1 MSERLLQMS
10 GDELR
15 AKAAKNRQDAQ
26 DSFDRCDTDGFLSQW
41 ASGISAQLY
50 DKQAAIADAGG
61 KWDFWG
67 LFRASDGKRIRAKQ
81 VSVYNKFKYGYETRW
96 CVVDANDRAVAWF
109 PCNWGSGKGR
119 KLKAAGLYEAMEEAP
134 AKAKIMGS
142 GTGLS
147 GAANA
152 FVGVVRMD
160 KGYPDDAVD
169 L

>member
-1 MSERLLQMS
+1 MSRNLSHLS
-10 GDELR
+10 GEELR
-15 AKAAKNRQDAQ
+15 NMAAANRKAAQE
-26 DSFDRCDTDGFLSQW
+26 SFDRCDTDGFLSQW
-41 ASGISAQLY
+41 ASGITAMLY

-61 KWDFWG
+61 KWEFWG
-67 LFRASDGKRIRAKQ
+67 LFRASDGKRVRAKQ
-81 VSVYNKFKYGYETRW
+81 VSVYNKFKYGNETKW
-96 CVVDANDRAVAWF
+96 MVLDANDKAVAWF

-152 FVGVVRMD
+152 FVGVVRTD

-169 L
+169 F

>member
-15 AKAAKNRQDAQ
+15 AKAAASRKAAQ

-41 ASGISAQLY
+41 ASGITGMLY
-50 DKQAAIADAGG
+50 ERQAEIADAGG
-61 KWDFWG
+61 KSEFWG

-81 VSVYNKFKYGYETRW
+81 VSVYTKFKYSTETRW

-119 KLKAAGLYEAMEEAP
+119 KLKAAGLYEAKESAP
-134 AKAKIMGS
+134 AMAKVMGS

-152 FVGVVRMD
+152 YVGVVRMD